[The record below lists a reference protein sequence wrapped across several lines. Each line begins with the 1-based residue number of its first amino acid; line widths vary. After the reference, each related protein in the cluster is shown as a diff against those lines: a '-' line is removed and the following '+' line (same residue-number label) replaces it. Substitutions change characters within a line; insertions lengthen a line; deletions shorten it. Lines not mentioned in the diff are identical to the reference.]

1 MNGARTVDEASMPR
15 FLPHMKL
22 KFDEKRQR
30 WIILA
35 PERLFLPDDIAL
47 EILRRCDGTATISA
61 IVEDLARKFNAPSDV
76 ILTDVRKLVQ
86 DFRDKGVLE
95 T

>member
-1 MNGARTVDEASMPR
+1 MTVDGPVEENSVPR

-22 KFDEKRQR
+22 KFDEKRKR
-30 WIILA
+30 WMILA
-35 PERLFLPDDIAL
+35 PERLFLPDDTAL
-47 EILRRCDGTATISA
+47 EILRRCDGTATIGA
-61 IVEDLARKFNAPSDV
+61 IVDDLTRKFNAPGDV
-76 ILTDVRKLVQ
+76 IMNDVRRLVQ

>member
-1 MNGARTVDEASMPR
+1 MTACRAVDEKSVPR

-22 KFDEKRQR
+22 KFDEKRKR
-30 WIILA
+30 WMVLA
-35 PERLFLPDDIAL
+35 PERLFLPDDTAL
-47 EILRRCDGTATISA
+47 EILRRCDGIATIRA
-61 IVEDLARKFNAPSDV
+61 IVDDLTRKFNAPSDV
-76 ILTDVRKLVQ
+76 IMNDVRKLVQ

>member
-1 MNGARTVDEASMPR
+1 MTAYRTVDEKSVPR

-22 KFDEKRQR
+22 KFDEKRKR
-30 WIILA
+30 WMVLA
-35 PERLFLPDDIAL
+35 PERLFLPDDTAL
-47 EILRRCDGTATISA
+47 EILRRCDGIATIRA
-61 IVEDLARKFNAPSDV
+61 IVDDLTRKFNAPSDV
-76 ILTDVRKLVQ
+76 IMNDVRKLVQ

>member
-1 MNGARTVDEASMPR
+1 MISGRTIDENSVPR

-30 WIILA
+30 WMVLA
-35 PERLFLPDDIAL
+35 PERLFLPDDTAL
-47 EILRRCDGTATISA
+47 EILRRCDGMATIRV
-61 IVEDLARKFNAPSDV
+61 IVDDLTRKFNAPSEV
-76 ILTDVRKLVQ
+76 IMNDVRKLVQ